1 TRQPRICCQR
11 SIARGRGRIYRVGTT
26 PVIAM
31 ASKPS
36 PALPAVLVIED
47 DQDVAMTINDVVEER
62 GYRAICV
69 PNGKAALSVLE
80 REHPARWF
88 VDLSMPVMNGPDF
101 LKIVKRTPKRAA
113 IPRVIM
119 TAANDPMIGIKED
132 VTVLYKP
139 VDFDALTRLL
149 QMYCGAHA
157 AHAQ

>member
-1 TRQPRICCQR
+1 
-11 SIARGRGRIYRVGTT
+11 
-26 PVIAM
+26 M

-36 PALPAVLVIED
+36 SAGPEPDHRPPAVLVVED
-47 DQDVAMTINDVVEER
+47 DHDVAMTINDVVEER

-69 PNGKAALSVLE
+69 PNGRAALSVLE
-80 REHPARWF
+80 SERPALML
-88 VDLSMPVMNGPDF
+88 VDMFMPVMNGAEF
-101 LKIVKRTPKRAA
+101 LKVIKKTPKLAS

-149 QMYCGAHA
+149 QMYCGSYA
-157 AHAQ
+157 ARAQ